1 MIICNLGPPQV
12 VEQTINNQNIVF
24 ELIRRISF
32 SNIQMKSE
40 LMNKQLKHSNINFI
54 NVQIADKCI
63 DKDKCIINIA

>member
-1 MIICNLGPPQV
+1 
-12 VEQTINNQNIVF
+12 
-24 ELIRRISF
+24 
-32 SNIQMKSE
+32 MKSE